1 MNLGK
6 VNPKHLVY
14 ASGACLS
21 LGVILP
27 LLIVT
32 HVIINTPMA
41 LLFFI
46 YILQVI
52 GIVIGVI
59 LPLLI
64 VTHVI
69 INTPMALLFFIYI
82 LQVIGIVIGII
93 GIFSMVRKGNEK

>member
-52 GIVIGVI
+52 GIVIG
-59 LPLLI
+59 
-64 VTHVI
+64 
-69 INTPMALLFFIYI
+69 
-82 LQVIGIVIGII
+82 II
-93 GIFSMVRKGNEK
+93 GIFSMVRKSNEK